1 MVNCLWRKDVATHA
15 YVFDLTGKLENEIT
29 LPGLGTASGFRGLS
43 DDKYVF
49 YSFTSFNF
57 PSTTYKY
64 DIATKKSSVFHKIDI
79 PGFNP
84 NAYETKQV
92 FFNSK
97 DGTRVPMFLVYKK
110 GITLDGN
117 NPTVLYGY
125 GGFNIVTEPNFN
137 SLRLALLEQG
147 VVYASCNMRGG
158 GEYGEKWHLAG
169 TKLQKQNVFDDFIAA
184 AEYLVANK
192 YTSSNKLAIQGG
204 SNGGLLVGA
213 VSNQRP
219 DLFKAV
225 VEQAGVMDMLRFQKF
240 TIGWNWIADYGSS
253 EANEAEFKALY
264 AYSPIHNVK
273 PGTKYPATLITT
285 ADHDDRVVPHTISNT
300 QRRCKQH
307 RAVMLQSLFVSI
319 RILHMEQAIQPS
331 RLSRREI
338 CLPSC
343 LKILELNIGR
353 RLLIRQGRLVLGPQ
367 ASSPADLILVT
378 GHLAGEDACGPS
390 HHHVRRMKCASVLKT
405 TLSKLSGFS
414 GANNR

>member
-1 MVNCLWRKDVATHA
+1 VETDKDAPNGRVVLVDPMNPDPKNWQDVLPERSEPLQSVETAGGKLFASWRKDVATRT

-137 SLRLALLEQG
+137 SLRLALLEQVKAVG
-147 VVYASCNMRGG
+147 IADRVRGAAAQRPLVEHRRAVRAQIDRGG
-158 GEYGEKWHLAG
+158 QALEHRRRSGVEM
-169 TKLQKQNVFDDFIAA
+169 IA
-184 AEYLVANK
+184 
-192 YTSSNKLAIQGG
+192 
-204 SNGGLLVGA
+204 LVGQVRDPAIACGFA
-213 VSNQRP
+213 VHAH
-219 DLFKAV
+219 LFGPK
-225 VEQAGVMDMLRFQKF
+225 R
-240 TIGWNWIADYGSS
+240 TNRT
-253 EANEAEFKALY
+253 AN
-264 AYSPIHNVK
+264 SK
-273 PGTKYPATLITT
+273 PGGGDYPGGVAGCRP
-285 ADHDDRVVPHTISNT
+285 APPSVEWQP
-300 QRRCKQH
+300 
-307 RAVMLQSLFVSI
+307 QS
-319 RILHMEQAIQPS
+319 H
-331 RLSRREI
+331 
-338 CLPSC
+338 
-343 LKILELNIGR
+343 
-353 RLLIRQGRLVLGPQ
+353 
-367 ASSPADLILVT
+367 
-378 GHLAGEDACGPS
+378 
-390 HHHVRRMKCASVLKT
+390 
-405 TLSKLSGFS
+405 
-414 GANNR
+414 

>member
-1 MVNCLWRKDVATHA
+1 MVNVASWHKDVATHA
-15 YVFDLTGKLENEIT
+15 YVFDLTGKLENEIM
-29 LPGLGTASGFRGLS
+29 LSGLGTAGGFEGLS

-92 FFNSK
+92 FFSSK

-117 NPTVLYGY
+117 NPTLLSGY
-125 GGFNIVTEPNFN
+125 GGFNIVTAPNFN

-184 AEYLVANK
+184 AEYLIAKK
-192 YTSSNKLAIQGG
+192 YTSSNKLAIRADRMAGY
-204 SNGGLLVGA
+204 LLVRFKSA
-213 VSNQRP
+213 P

-225 VEQAGVMDMLRFQKF
+225 IEQ
-240 TIGWNWIADYGSS
+240 
-253 EANEAEFKALY
+253 
-264 AYSPIHNVK
+264 
-273 PGTKYPATLITT
+273 
-285 ADHDDRVVPHTISNT
+285 
-300 QRRCKQH
+300 
-307 RAVMLQSLFVSI
+307 
-319 RILHMEQAIQPS
+319 
-331 RLSRREI
+331 SRRDGHVAVSEI
-338 CLPSC
+338 HDW
-343 LKILELNIGR
+343 LELDCGLW
-353 RLLIRQGRLVLGPQ
+353 LLRKR
-367 ASSPADLILVT
+367 T
-378 GHLAGEDACGPS
+378 K
-390 HHHVRRMKCASVLKT
+390 RN
-405 TLSKLSGFS
+405 SKRSTPTRNS
-414 GANNR
+414 